1 MTPEQTR
8 QLGIEFERRIQAM
21 APAEEFLNKLDTQ
34 TIYSY
39 LNQYQDKYVK
49 DVFKALD
56 GLQSGTNVSIYAEAI
71 LQSLLTRDSKPV
83 PEGTNTGD
91 TVVYELNDS
100 FEMYVRSVSKVS
112 TSYQFKKTAQTQGV
126 LPNKLVSQK
135 EAQMFE
141 AQPNDS
147 LRILRE
153 PIAYL
158 SQKQN
163 GSYTLTI
170 IYDKFTTPT
179 QVDVYYYKRPAYFD
193 IMTNTAC
200 ELPYECFDDLVT
212 GAVDLYVQYA
222 AGATSNKQKQSK
234 KDKQDKEESEQ

>member
-49 DVFKALD
+49 GLYKALD
-56 GLQSGTNVSIYAEAI
+56 GLQSGTNVSIYAESV
-71 LQSLLTRDSKPV
+71 LQSLVKSSPIQSTTHTAGS
-83 PEGTNTGD
+83 
-91 TVVYELNDS
+91 TVKYELDDDFGMYIRSESMVSSS
-100 FEMYVRSVSKVS
+100 FRLKQSNSVG
-112 TSYQFKKTAQTQGV
+112 GV
-126 LPNKLVSQK
+126 LPNKFVSQK
-135 EAQMFE
+135 EAEQINTR
-141 AQPNDS
+141 PNNS
-147 LRILRE
+147 LVILRE
-153 PIAYL
+153 PISYL
-158 SQKQN
+158 SKKDN
-163 GSYTLTI
+163 KLTLNVIYDSYT
-170 IYDKFTTPT
+170 TP
-179 QVDVYYYKRPAYFD
+179 VAINVYYYKRPANFD
-193 IMTNTAC
+193 IMTSTVC